1 MDSSKQIA
9 GGITFLLCAAIVIFL
24 MLAKLAWDPAR
35 PWPPKPDPYIE
46 MAFDEEFVDVI
57 ELPKPQLVNSQEAAA
72 PAMTPEDIDDPSRL
86 APETGTALTNAGIPG
101 ESPAKVVTSEQPS
114 PVQTE
119 KKEQPKKP
127 GPTVD
132 PEKQRQE
139 AIAKQTRA
147 DMKNVFAN
155 AANKGIANNKDG
167 DKGKAGKT
175 NGNPRSAGSATSN
188 STKPGVNVRGLG
200 KSGWKAPAY
209 SNKIPSNEVGHVTF
223 EVTVNPDGSL
233 AKIVK
238 IDGKGLTDATIA
250 RCRAEIQRHRYT
262 YNGTGTAQSV
272 TARVTFTFNDPK

>member
-86 APETGTALTNAGIPG
+86 APETGTALANAGTPG

-155 AANKGIANNKDG
+155 AANKGNANNKDG

-175 NGNPRSAGSATSN
+175 NGNPRSAGSTKSN
-188 STKPGVNVRGLG
+188 STKPGPSIGDIP
-200 KSGWKAPAY
+200 SGWQKPTY
-209 SNKIPSNEVGHVTF
+209 SNKIPSNELGSVLF
-223 EVTVNPDGSL
+223 NITVNPDGSV
-233 AKIVK
+233 AKITQVGGSK
-238 IDGKGLTDATIA
+238 LSSTT
-250 RCRAEIQRHRYT
+250 IQRCKTEIMSKRYI
-262 YNGTGTAQSV
+262 YNGKEPAQSFN
-272 TARVTFTFNDPK
+272 TDVTFTFIDPK